1 MGWYVK
7 VLKDYAVFTG
17 RARRQEFW
25 MFTLFNILIAIAL
38 MIIDGVGGFMI
49 GDSGIGVFYLIY
61 VLAVIIPC
69 IAVNVRRLHDSNHSG
84 WWYLLILIPILGALT
99 LLIFMCLNSTPGD
112 NQYGPNPKESAA

>member
-49 GDSGIGVFYLIY
+49 GDSGIGVLYLIY

-69 IAVNVRRLHDSNHSG
+69 IAVNVRRLHDTNRSG
-84 WWYLLILIPILGALT
+84 WWYLRVLIPFLGALI
-99 LLIFMCLNSTPGD
+99 LLIFMCLDSTPGD